1 MEISLENLF
10 LNIGA
15 LSVKRNLLYISL
27 RAQNREKGVGER
39 SEQKKNKQTKSTDKK
54 SKLKIHNREH
64 TFKEKNTESF
74 IFSYNLFLD
83 FKNC

>member
-39 SEQKKNKQTKSTDKK
+39 SEQKTKQNNKKHTQKEQVKNS
-54 SKLKIHNREH
+54 
-64 TFKEKNTESF
+64 
-74 IFSYNLFLD
+74 
-83 FKNC
+83 